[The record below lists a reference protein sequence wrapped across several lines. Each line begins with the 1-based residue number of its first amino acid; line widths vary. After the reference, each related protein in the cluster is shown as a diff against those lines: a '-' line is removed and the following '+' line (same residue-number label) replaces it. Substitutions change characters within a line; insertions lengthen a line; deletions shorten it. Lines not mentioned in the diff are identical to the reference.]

1 MGPPSQAAAR
11 LKRTSLDFRRPLLTD
26 IEPTPACLARHID
39 FMFGLPA
46 LIFMQV
52 HGSYCFLH
60 FSGAVGGRKMAS
72 DSLSNTDIH
81 GGLLEPSTNPHI
93 YCTLNS
99 TPLSQHIHL
108 TTTTAPRLNSLH
120 TYGPHSTNFQ
130 HPNLPSAFLTIP
142 VVPFTNTCN
151 LRGKCFSCASL
162 SRCLRCD
169 L

>member
-60 FSGAVGGRKMAS
+60 FSGTVGSSKMAS
-72 DSLSNTDIH
+72 DSSSDTEIH
-81 GGLLEPSTNPHI
+81 GGLSAPSTHLHF
-93 YCTLNS
+93 YCTRNS
-99 TPLSQHIHL
+99 TPLSHHI
-108 TTTTAPRLNSLH
+108 TTTTTTTHRPNSLQASIW
-120 TYGPHSTNFQ
+120 STSNIQTSHQLF
-130 HPNLPSAFLTIP
+130 FLTIP